1 MYMHTH
7 FTLHNP
13 QKGTL
18 AFRIFPFE
26 DANPFE
32 ELQRLSYFSIILIKS
47 GQAHLTADFTE
58 YDLSAPS
65 LIAFSPYQPYRLQ
78 SEGTLQG
85 WVINFH
91 PEFFA
96 SSNTIKRLPAMGFCS
111 TTFIKFLTSIW
122 LHRMWCILKD

>member
-58 YDLSAPS
+58 YDISAPS
-65 LIAFSPYQPYRLQ
+65 LMAFSPYQPYRYSRRVPCKVGSSIFTQ
-78 SEGTLQG
+78 S
-85 WVINFH
+85 
-91 PEFFA
+91 FFA
-96 SSNTIKRLPAMGFCS
+96 FSNTIRRLPVMVFCS
-111 TTFIKFLTSIW
+111 TTYIKFLTSIW
-122 LHRMWCILKD
+122 LLRMWYILKD